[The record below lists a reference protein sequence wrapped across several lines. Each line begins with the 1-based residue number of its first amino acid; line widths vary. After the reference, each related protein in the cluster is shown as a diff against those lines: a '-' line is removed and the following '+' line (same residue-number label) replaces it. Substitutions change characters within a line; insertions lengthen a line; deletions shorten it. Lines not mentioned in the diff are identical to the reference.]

1 MSRSILSQY
10 LDAITTGQHNESG
23 MPSDDKV
30 SVTPKYLIGTV
41 TKRTGLSIDVVRVWE
56 RRYGAVRPARSDGG
70 TRLYSDADVLRLRR
84 LRQAVE
90 NGHSIGQ
97 AAKLSES
104 ELDELISDAGQPR
117 DGADPYRAVRERFIE
132 AVQTMDVVAADQ
144 ELARAATLFP
154 ARELVKKI
162 VVPILD
168 EVSERWARKEFG
180 VAHEHF
186 ASGLLRS
193 MLVSLLRIYRP
204 YGNLDTLVLATPAG
218 ERHEFG
224 LLFAAL
230 LAAAHGWRVV
240 YLGVDLPADEIA
252 LAVKLTNARVLA
264 LSLATERAET
274 HAELE
279 SISNLVSAP
288 TRVWIGGA
296 GALRH
301 RPLIDRANWILVR
314 DLEELDDRLK
324 R

>member
-1 MSRSILSQY
+1 
-10 LDAITTGQHNESG
+10 
-23 MPSDDKV
+23 MPSDDTV

-56 RRYGAVRPARSDGG
+56 RRYGAVRPARSEGG

-90 NGHSIGQ
+90 NGHSISQ

-117 DGADPYRAVRERFIE
+117 DEADPYRAVRERFID
-132 AVQTMDVVAADQ
+132 AVQSMDVVAADQ
-144 ELARAATLFP
+144 ELARAATMFP
-154 ARELVKKI
+154 VRELVKKV

-168 EVSERWARKEFG
+168 DVSERFAHMEFG
-180 VAHEHF
+180 VAQEHF

-204 YGNLDTLVLATPAG
+204 SGNFDTLVLATPAG

-252 LAVKLTNARVLA
+252 LAVRLSNARVLA
-264 LSLATERAET
+264 LSLATEREET

-288 TRVWIGGA
+288 ARVWIGGA

-301 RPLIDRANWILVR
+301 RPLIDRANWILIR
-314 DLEELDDRLK
+314 DLDELDDRL
-324 R
+324 RR

>member
-23 MPSDDKV
+23 MPSDDTV

-117 DGADPYRAVRERFIE
+117 DAADPYRAVRERFIE

-252 LAVKLTNARVLA
+252 LAVKLTNARVLG

>member
-1 MSRSILSQY
+1 
-10 LDAITTGQHNESG
+10 